1 MRGREGKRGGAAAAP
16 AAPTAWASGDK
27 AFFRIGEVAAIV
39 GVEPHVLRFWEGE
52 FRGLRPSKASGQR
65 VYRRR
70 DVELLLKIK
79 QLVHVERFTLA
90 GARQRLAEAPEAVTP
105 AAPSGLYLARRSLEA
120 VRRAVAGLRAALAPE
135 DPQVSADPLAFCRE
149 MGIGEGARGRGG

>member
-1 MRGREGKRGGAAAAP
+1 MRGREGKQGRAAAEP
-16 AAPTAWASGDK
+16 AAWPSDK

-105 AAPSGLYLARRSLEA
+105 APPSGIYVARRSLEA
-120 VRRAVAGLRAALAPE
+120 VRRAVAALRAAVAAE
-135 DPQVSADPLAFCRE
+135 EPQVSADPLAFMRE
-149 MGIGEGARGRGG
+149 MGIGDGARRQGG